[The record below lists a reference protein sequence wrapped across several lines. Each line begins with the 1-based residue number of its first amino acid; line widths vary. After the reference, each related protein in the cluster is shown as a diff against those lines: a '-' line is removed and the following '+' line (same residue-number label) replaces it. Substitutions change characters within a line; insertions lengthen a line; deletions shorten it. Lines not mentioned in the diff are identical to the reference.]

1 MIEVA
6 LTPSMSDPG
15 TLMTKKSERLVDKRR
30 ASIYFLPKFEA
41 DVPLCFELILH
52 I

>member
-1 MIEVA
+1 MTEVP

-15 TLMTKKSERLVDKRR
+15 TFMAKKSERLVDKRR
-30 ASIYFLPKFEA
+30 ASVYFLPKFEA
-41 DVPLCFELILH
+41 DVPLRFELILH

>member
-1 MIEVA
+1 MTEVP

-15 TLMTKKSERLVDKRR
+15 TRMTKESERLVDKRR

-41 DVPLCFELILH
+41 DVPLCFEH
-52 I
+52 IRHI

>member
-1 MIEVA
+1 MIEVP

-15 TLMTKKSERLVDKRR
+15 TLMTKESERLVDKRR
-30 ASIYFLPKFEA
+30 ASVYFPPKFEA
-41 DVPLCFELILH
+41 DVPLCFEVILH